1 MSIIYINP
9 YRFAA
14 AGPTD
19 PDFANVSL
27 LLHGDG
33 ANGSTT
39 IIDSSPSPKTVTAVG
54 NAQISTAQSKF
65 GGASIAFD
73 GTGDSAETGISNDFA
88 FGSGDFTIECWVWF
102 NSITSTTTIM
112 RLDSGSGFNGILFG
126 HSTNLG
132 CYVTSAGTSW
142 DILSNQPLTGA
153 TALNTWHHV
162 ALTRS
167 GNTFRGFV
175 NGSQTFSVTSSL
187 AIYQPN
193 PMARIGAAN
202 PNGAIA
208 MNGYIDD
215 LRITKGVARYTSN
228 FTPPTAQLP
237 SPVDPYFSDV
247 SLLLHGNGVN
257 NSTTFTDSSS
267 NNHTLTVNG
276 GANISTAQ
284 SKFGGASMY
293 FDGSGDSLSLPLD
306 TSIAFGSGEFTFEF
320 WLFRNASSS
329 FVILDT
335 RTPSQN
341 PAGELV
347 ILVNSS
353 GRLEILEQGF
363 TRLAGGSTAVN
374 TWNHYAIARDSSNV
388 VTGYINGTSVDTWST
403 SLNFVLG
410 SAPRIGST
418 VNGTFY
424 LNGYIDDLRLTK
436 GVARYTSSFTPPT
449 EPFPND

>member
-9 YRFAA
+9 HQFAA

-202 PNGAIA
+202 PNGAAA

-215 LRITKGVARYTSN
+215 LRITKGVARYTAN
-228 FTPPTAQLP
+228 FTPPTA
-237 SPVDPYFSDV
+237 
-247 SLLLHGNGVN
+247 
-257 NSTTFTDSSS
+257 
-267 NNHTLTVNG
+267 
-276 GANISTAQ
+276 
-284 SKFGGASMY
+284 
-293 FDGSGDSLSLPLD
+293 
-306 TSIAFGSGEFTFEF
+306 
-320 WLFRNASSS
+320 
-329 FVILDT
+329 
-335 RTPSQN
+335 
-341 PAGELV
+341 
-347 ILVNSS
+347 
-353 GRLEILEQGF
+353 
-363 TRLAGGSTAVN
+363 
-374 TWNHYAIARDSSNV
+374 
-388 VTGYINGTSVDTWST
+388 
-403 SLNFVLG
+403 
-410 SAPRIGST
+410 
-418 VNGTFY
+418 
-424 LNGYIDDLRLTK
+424 
-436 GVARYTSSFTPPT
+436 
-449 EPFPND
+449 PFPDA